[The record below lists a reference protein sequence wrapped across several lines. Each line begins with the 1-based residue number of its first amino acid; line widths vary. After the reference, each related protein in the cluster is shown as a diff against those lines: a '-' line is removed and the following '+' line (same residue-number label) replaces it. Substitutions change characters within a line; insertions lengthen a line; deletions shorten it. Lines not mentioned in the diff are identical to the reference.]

1 VTNRTIKY
9 GYQKE
14 AELAGFKTLE
24 ELNTAFWAWAE
35 LEYNKKIHSST
46 GQAPDERFIKGL
58 PENHR
63 RIKDIEKFNAMFLWK
78 ETRKVSK
85 YGKIK
90 LYSNQYPVQTV
101 AHGNKVQVRFDP
113 LNLKE
118 VYIYDLKNN
127 FLENTQPNK
136 MVNMKVPNIPEES
149 KKSPAKVSQ
158 DSVNYLTRL
167 REKYLESQK
176 KSDMRFSKLFEEKED
191 NND

>member
-1 VTNRTIKY
+1 
-9 GYQKE
+9 
-14 AELAGFKTLE
+14 
-24 ELNTAFWAWAE
+24 
-35 LEYNKKIHSST
+35 
-46 GQAPDERFIKGL
+46 
-58 PENHR
+58 
-63 RIKDIEKFNAMFLWK
+63 MFLWK

-113 LNLKE
+113 LNLEE
-118 VYIYDLKNN
+118 VYIYDLKNI
-127 FLENTQPNK
+127 FLEKTQPNK
-136 MVNMKVPNIPEES
+136 MVNIKVPNIPEES
-149 KKSPAKVSQ
+149 KKSPAKISR

-176 KSDMRFSKLFEEKED
+176 KSENMRFSKLFEEKED

>member
-1 VTNRTIKY
+1 M
-9 GYQKE
+9 
-14 AELAGFKTLE
+14 AGFKTLE

-63 RIKDIEKFNAMFLWK
+63 RIKDIENFNAMFLWK
-78 ETRKVSK
+78 DTRKVS
-85 YGKIK
+85 
-90 LYSNQYPVQTV
+90 
-101 AHGNKVQVRFDP
+101 R
-113 LNLKE
+113 
-118 VYIYDLKNN
+118 
-127 FLENTQPNK
+127 
-136 MVNMKVPNIPEES
+136 
-149 KKSPAKVSQ
+149 

-176 KSDMRFSKLFEEKED
+176 KSENMRFSKLFEEKED

>member
-1 VTNRTIKY
+1 
-9 GYQKE
+9 
-14 AELAGFKTLE
+14 
-24 ELNTAFWAWAE
+24 
-35 LEYNKKIHSST
+35 
-46 GQAPDERFIKGL
+46 
-58 PENHR
+58 
-63 RIKDIEKFNAMFLWK
+63 MFLWK

-90 LYSNQYPVQTV
+90 LYSNQYPVQAV

-113 LNLKE
+113 LNLE
-118 VYIYDLKNN
+118 EIYIYDLKNI
-127 FLENTQPNK
+127 FLEKTQPNK
-136 MVNMKVPNIPEES
+136 MVNIKVPNIPEES
-149 KKSPAKVSQ
+149 KKSSAKISR